1 MRENSIAL
9 RHISAD
15 ERTESLICKWMKAS
29 GIAHRCFSM
38 VLRNAGLRQPFQLV
52 SYGNKEHHAFV
63 CVDRTGRT
71 FRVELIFDDPPGE
84 NDYKI
89 QITDE
94 DGNSSCYYVGLD
106 KKLVKY

>member
-1 MRENSIAL
+1 MRENLIAL
-9 RHISAD
+9 RSISAD
-15 ERTESLICKWMKAS
+15 KKTEADIRKWMLAS
-29 GIAHRCFSM
+29 GIKHRSFAS
-38 VLRNAGLRQPFQLV
+38 VLERIGLKRPFQLV
-52 SYGNKEHHAFV
+52 HYASEYLHAFV
-63 CVDRTGRT
+63 CLDRTGRT

-94 DGNSSCYYVGLD
+94 DGNSSCYYMGLD